1 MNWGE
6 KVRLYYAAPL
16 LMIASCIYSI
26 LVSINSG
33 SASSLEIFI
42 ITFLVQILLKY
53 FLAKGRSPW
62 TSVFFAMV
70 PAILFEIIF
79 QSGNT
84 TISNLIFIFFINLL
98 YIYKFEGDINYEW
111 NKRILIKGLVII
123 LVLAVIESFFSIQT
137 SSIIYRM
144 ILIYL
149 ILMIIA
155 LREVLVYSNKIK
167 KDKIFKNTNIS
178 IVIFAMIFA
187 MDFFYQIF
195 VSLGRLVANAIS
207 FLLDK
212 MISLLLI
219 ILEKPFNWIY
229 ALLSKRAGYKAPEV
243 ANNDLFVENNTDI
256 IYQMDSRIVNVAL
269 VAIKVVI
276 ILFIIW
282 AAIRIIKKIRHV
294 EVKSEELNYEE
305 ITEDINPNWDG
316 KKKTKIFHD
325 IFRKKGNSR
334 EEVIYRYEKF
344 ASYSEVK
351 GIFKRYMTPKQFEN
365 TIKISVDDANDF
377 SEVTKI
383 YNKAKFSMEEINDEM
398 ERRTRDVVNK
408 TSKKYKNLKK
418 DSTQ

>member
-33 SASSLEIFI
+33 SALSLEIFI

-79 QSGNT
+79 QGGNT
-84 TISNLIFIFFINLL
+84 TIINLIFILFINLL

-408 TSKKYKNLKK
+408 TSKKYKNLEK